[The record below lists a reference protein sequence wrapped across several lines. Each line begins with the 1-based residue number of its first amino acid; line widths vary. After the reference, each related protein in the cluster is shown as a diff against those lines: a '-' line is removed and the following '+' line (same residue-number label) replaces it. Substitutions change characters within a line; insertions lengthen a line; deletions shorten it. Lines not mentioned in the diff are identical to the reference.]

1 MVMECVCCDSR
12 IESKNRRP
20 FCGIAL
26 RSFVSARRNL
36 FLPESGFICNACRMC
51 YYKWR
56 NNSEFI
62 DAWDHIEKESDE
74 SIVKMDDKTDD
85 ENMELINETLS
96 NDSIHKNT
104 VTLPLNVTISSHQ
117 QCSVCREALKST
129 YCTISEKDRDLL
141 FIKNNIFIPKGSRCC
156 RDHIVNERLCT
167 GALNEIRPFKVTTT
181 AFAATDVITWFTKF
195 RDHYSSARY
204 CDFEPPFTMSD
215 IDCYNLTGI
224 SKSNFD
230 HLSALLANS
239 NMKNS
244 SNRSIR
250 NATGLFLTKI
260 RLGLSNKVLTTIFQ
274 FSNAKAVSR
283 TLASVRQA
291 MLSNFVPCYLGFNHI
306 SREDIA
312 CAPVNTYRAPAISSF
327 SNDDQIAAKMLAC
340 LHEPNLLRTRLNNEI
355 LHWSNNDASDLAH
368 FPILTL
374 DQIRLIT
381 VGM

>member
-62 DAWDHIEKESDE
+62 DALDHIEKESGE
-74 SIVKMDDKTDD
+74 SIVKKDDKTDD

-167 GALNEIRPFKVTTT
+167 GALNEIRPFKVTRT
-181 AFAATDVITWFTKF
+181 AFAATDVITGFTKF

-230 HLSALLANS
+230 DLSGLLANS
-239 NMKNS
+239 DMKNS

-306 SREDIA
+306 SREDVIY
-312 CAPVNTYRAPAISSF
+312 NHSSP
-327 SNDDQIAAKMLAC
+327 LA
-340 LHEPNLLRTRLNNEI
+340 TRLLSEKPNTVV
-355 LHWSNNDASDLAH
+355 LA
-368 FPILTL
+368 IDGTYLYVQVCNGL
-374 DQIRLIT
+374 NML
-381 VGM
+381 